1 MEYLRLCS
9 CIHMTTAVL
18 PLNIQADLSEVF
30 THFHITSKLNAN
42 QECIPLTGDSSG
54 IDHIIAHFQLSIL
67 CYPVVFA
74 CALSKTAKKKR

>member
-30 THFHITSKLNAN
+30 THFHVTSKLNAN
-42 QECIPLTGDSSG
+42 QECIPLTALGS
-54 IDHIIAHFQLSIL
+54 ITLLHIFSFLFYAILSYL
-67 CYPVVFA
+67 HV
-74 CALSKTAKKKR
+74 R